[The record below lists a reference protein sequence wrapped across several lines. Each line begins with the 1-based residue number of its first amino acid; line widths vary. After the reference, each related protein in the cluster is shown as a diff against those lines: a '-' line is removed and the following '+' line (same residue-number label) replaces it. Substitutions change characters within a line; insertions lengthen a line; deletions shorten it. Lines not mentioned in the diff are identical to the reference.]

1 MAALAAIE
9 SRKPWPL
16 LGMLRVAADK
26 MPVEESQNVS
36 RTQNCCATSPLPD
49 SRRGKL
55 KGGQEGVDVDISQ
68 FLELAGF
75 LWGAVR
81 VSNIQVED
89 QVLDLGWCPRCE
101 CLPQTADLTAS
112 ALALAVL

>member
-9 SRKPWPL
+9 SRKLWPF
-16 LGMLRVAADK
+16 LGMLRVDADK
-26 MPVEESQNVS
+26 IPPISAKCVS
-36 RTQNCCATSPLPD
+36 NPELLRNAPLPD

-81 VSNIQVED
+81 VSNIQVPP
-89 QVLDLGWCPRCE
+89 PRVVPSLRVPATNGRSN
-101 CLPQTADLTAS
+101 CLRTRPSRTLICDE
-112 ALALAVL
+112 